1 MALAPG
7 SGGRRKERL
16 LLKEKCSWLSHQRAP
31 LGERASSSCMGNGQ
45 LIHLEI
51 DSGCGAPQE
60 LGGGTWSRAGCWR
73 DMGQAAEERG
83 MLLSGVRLRSRWS
96 LRSRGLVCLLLS
108 VLPKRGA
115 APVISFILF
124 LECLLSRQVW
134 ASSVPEN
141 HSPMPWDAIQPS
153 SPPKLQIHPA
163 GLWSR
168 SFFGCQ
174 LKYHLL
180 SERPF
185 LTNRSRSPPHPLHIL
200 CPITRSYH
208 LHKTEQHLK

>member
-51 DSGCGAPQE
+51 DSGCGAPRE
-60 LGGGTWSRAGCWR
+60 LGGGTWSRAGCWC

-108 VLPKRGA
+108 VLLKRGA
-115 APVISFILF
+115 ALVIFIHSLPRVPS
-124 LECLLSRQVW
+124 LQTSLGLIRSGEPLPNALGCHSALPPLSR
-134 ASSVPEN
+134 SSRFIPLVCGL
-141 HSPMPWDAIQPS
+141 ARS
-153 SPPKLQIHPA
+153 SGVSSNITSSA
-163 GLWSR
+163 RGLS
-168 SFFGCQ
+168 
-174 LKYHLL
+174 
-180 SERPF
+180 
-185 LTNRSRSPPHPLHIL
+185 
-200 CPITRSYH
+200 
-208 LHKTEQHLK
+208 